1 MKNRYIAA
9 LLAFF
14 LGGFGVHKFYLGKWT
29 GVWYLLFCWTY
40 IPAIIAFIECILYL
54 VNGEDAFNE
63 KYNQKA
69 MTDESRKA
77 SYNELPAE
85 RSLPSSNDDTSIV
98 CPKCGHVNETG
109 SNFCESC
116 GQKL

>member
-1 MKNRYIAA
+1 MKNRYVAV

-14 LGGFGVHKFYLGKWT
+14 LGGLGVHKFYLGKWT
-29 GVWYLLFCWTY
+29 GIFYLIFCWTY
-40 IPAIIAFIECILYL
+40 VPSIIALVEGILYL

-63 KYNQKA
+63 KYNQKV
-69 MTDESRKA
+69 MENNYQDISYDRTSSNRIA
-77 SYNELPAE
+77 S
-85 RSLPSSNDDTSIV
+85 SSNDDTSIV
-98 CPKCGHVNETG
+98 CPKCGHVNEVG